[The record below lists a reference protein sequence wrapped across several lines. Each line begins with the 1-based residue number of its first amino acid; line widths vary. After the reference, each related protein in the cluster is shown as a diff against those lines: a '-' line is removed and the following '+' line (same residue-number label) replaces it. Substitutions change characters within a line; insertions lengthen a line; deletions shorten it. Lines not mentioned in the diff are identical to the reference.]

1 MTGHQSGYPLYFY
14 GAVQEL
20 QGDYDRITQQIQ
32 SHLVS
37 TASLYQLPP
46 SLEDFTGRSAELRQ
60 IFSVVNQNIYERRK
74 TATVIVITGQAGVG
88 KSSLAV
94 QLAHGL
100 KSTFLDVQLYVDL
113 GGTEQYPKQP
123 KKVLAGLLKRLG
135 IDENELPE
143 GEAERLNLVQ
153 SQLMDKQSLLLLDNA
168 VDENQVRSLIPI
180 HCCSVVLITSRKPF
194 TDLDGATVLNVAE
207 LSEAEALDLLYRLI
221 NKEVIQL
228 PSSMAQKLIQ
238 RCHYLPLSIRL
249 AASAIQH
256 QPSKLISE
264 HLEQI
269 DRHYQQVRLLRSSH
283 AEVRPSFLFNYQ
295 QLTPDAA
302 RLLRLLGLLTESHFT
317 SAMAA
322 TLLEV
327 KIDDVGQAVGQLV
340 DLKLVKRIGGGHY
353 QIVHD
358 IVRLLARGQLATE
371 EPPEARQWARMR
383 ISQWYLD
390 VCQTMALSLDAQ
402 GCNILAQVANKA
414 KRQPISKAEQQLIEG
429 TLNWFET
436 ERSNLLA
443 AVEWTSQIEANELL
457 IELTKSL
464 ALFFDYRKDW
474 ADWQRTNQLA
484 IDVAHQLKDSL
495 QTAQLM
501 NNLAN
506 FYLRQNQFEQA
517 KELYEQSITLFQSI
531 GESDLEAKTLTNL
544 GVLYLHFGQ
553 LELAIQQ
560 WNNAL
565 HRLPK
570 ASREQ
575 QRLQRWMQHVEP
587 KLWQQLHEAES
598 GDRTSSRRL
607 FQSVGN
613 AIRRFILE

>member
-1 MTGHQSGYPLYFY
+1 
-14 GAVQEL
+14 
-20 QGDYDRITQQIQ
+20 
-32 SHLVS
+32 
-37 TASLYQLPP
+37 
-46 SLEDFTGRSAELRQ
+46 
-60 IFSVVNQNIYERRK
+60 
-74 TATVIVITGQAGVG
+74 
-88 KSSLAV
+88 
-94 QLAHGL
+94 
-100 KSTFLDVQLYVDL
+100 
-113 GGTEQYPKQP
+113 
-123 KKVLAGLLKRLG
+123 
-135 IDENELPE
+135 
-143 GEAERLNLVQ
+143 
-153 SQLMDKQSLLLLDNA
+153 
-168 VDENQVRSLIPI
+168 
-180 HCCSVVLITSRKPF
+180 
-194 TDLDGATVLNVAE
+194 
-207 LSEAEALDLLYRLI
+207 
-221 NKEVIQL
+221 
-228 PSSMAQKLIQ
+228 
-238 RCHYLPLSIRL
+238 
-249 AASAIQH
+249 
-256 QPSKLISE
+256 
-264 HLEQI
+264 
-269 DRHYQQVRLLRSSH
+269 
-283 AEVRPSFLFNYQ
+283 
-295 QLTPDAA
+295 
-302 RLLRLLGLLTESHFT
+302 
-317 SAMAA
+317 
-322 TLLEV
+322 
-327 KIDDVGQAVGQLV
+327 VGQLV